1 MIIIFTSSRLGNQ
14 LFQYSFAISLRENK
28 EKIYFFGFH
37 DLFNTFDNLIG
48 KNYSTKNRFN
58 KYLVFKIFKPTLKI
72 LSNLRIITLV
82 ETNRENILDKVR
94 ESDTFRVSKGIF
106 YFIRYIHRG
115 YYQSQKFFNKNLIN
129 KVKIKEDYFIKAE
142 DFLSDIP
149 SEYELVFVH
158 IRRGDYEN
166 FKVWGKNILL
176 PIEYYKV
183 AMEFINSKLDRKA
196 FYIFLSDN
204 PEYVEKEFCYLKNK
218 KISINNHFATDLAI
232 MSLCKHGILSISTFS
247 WWGAYFI
254 KNKGL
259 ILAPK
264 YWLGI
269 NDKIEAPKN
278 IFPTF
283 AIPVEINDEDIVIL
297 ENEQKVI
304 S

>member
-14 LFQYSFAISLRENK
+14 LFQYSFAITLRENK
-28 EKIYFFGFH
+28 EKIYFFGFN

-48 KNYSTKNRFN
+48 KDYSTKNRFN
-58 KYLVFKIFKPTLKI
+58 KYLVFKILKPTLKL
-72 LSNLRIITLV
+72 LSNLRIITLI
-82 ETNRENILDKVR
+82 ETNREYISSKVR

-106 YFIRYIHRG
+106 NSIRYIHGG
-115 YYQSQKFFNKNLIN
+115 YYQSQKFFSEKLIN
-129 KVKIKEDYFIKAE
+129 GIKIKKNYLVKAK
-142 DFLSDIP
+142 DFLTDIP
-149 SEYELVFVH
+149 TKFELVFVH

-176 PIEYYKV
+176 PVEYYKV
-183 AMEFINSKLDRKA
+183 AMEFINSKLNGKA

-204 PEYVEKEFCYLKNK
+204 PEYVKKEFYYLKNK

-247 WWGAYFI
+247 WWGAYLI

-283 AIPVEINDEDIVIL
+283 ATPVEINNHDIKIL
-297 ENEQKVI
+297 EKE
-304 S
+304 